1 MIRSCQLRSLNRIVL
16 ILLCRAVRLTS
27 FLLTRVVQGPRLS
40 FRKAYDPRPAG
51 WDRGTKAEGGRV
63 VAEPT
68 TEDLASL
75 GEALV
80 VVVRKALS
88 FASDADVGTEVNGEK
103 IFVQGQGEWTA
114 EMVRRLKQALTYP
127 AAMTMLDMVAERP
140 DQEVKFTE
148 VVDRSGLS
156 ARQVASELGA
166 MSKLSRKLFGGRKI
180 WPVRWWQDAS
190 DNITRY
196 VMQRRIAEWW
206 RSSG

>member
-1 MIRSCQLRSLNRIVL
+1 M
-16 ILLCRAVRLTS
+16 
-27 FLLTRVVQGPRLS
+27 
-40 FRKAYDPRPAG
+40 
-51 WDRGTKAEGGRV
+51 
-63 VAEPT
+63 AEPT
-68 TEDLASL
+68 REDLASL

-80 VVVRKALS
+80 AVVTKALS
-88 FASDADVGTEVNGEK
+88 FVPEAGGPAQANEWSVV
-103 IFVQGQGEWTA
+103 VQGQGEWTA

-127 AAMTMLDMVAERP
+127 AAVTMLDMTAERP
-140 DQEVKFTE
+140 DREVKFTE

-196 VMQRRIAEWW
+196 VMPKRIAEWW
-206 RSSG
+206 RSSE